1 MARDLVRVVIA
12 LLCVASIV
20 VSAATLPLAT
30 VGSNASNGSGG
41 FGSFGGASPSDQGVG
56 APENTSLV
64 EDAIRESVDQAGIV
78 TTSNQ
83 NDIGGPVGAGTAEA
97 LSAQVMFTVDAEQPT
112 YWREGAY
119 TTYTGSGW
127 SRPDDARPLDGEVY
141 PNAEGR
147 RLEQTVTAKSTMT
160 VVPTAWKPVS
170 VSGAAADGAQVT
182 PRGAVRVSEPIERN
196 ETYTVVS
203 RVNRPSPDE
212 LRGLGT
218 DYPAAVSEGY
228 TALPDSLPDRV
239 VEKSDE
245 ITAGDDDPYAQAA
258 AIEAWLEA
266 NKEYDLNAS
275 KPEGDFV
282 DGFLF
287 EQDEG
292 YCEYFATS
300 MVVMLRTQGIPARY
314 VTGFSPGQPGAD
326 GQYVVRGMN
335 AHAWVE
341 VYFPEEGWVRFDPT
355 PATDRLQTEQS
366 ALEEARSGGEEGV
379 DTPDTENQTYD
390 PEDPTSPGEINGTD
404 GPVDGNEST
413 GNESGDPGAPDD
425 GDIGGDDPAPP
436 DDGETRD
443 DPTLNVSVAP
453 EPEPG
458 REATVTVTRGGDP
471 VPDTAVY
478 FNDERVGVT
487 DATGA
492 VTATVPYVANLTIT
506 VVENATTSAGAV
518 PPPVTVD
525 ALAGTT
531 PDDGPTYAPASAELV
546 VGAAPDNETNES
558 SETYELVAEVGLSAP
573 EGSVPGEDVRIR
585 ATVND
590 RPLPEAEVTVD
601 GRFVGTTDADG
612 ELTISMP
619 YRDSATVAVQRGDLS
634 AETTVDVDTSA
645 ALSIDGRLVP
655 NETVTVT
662 ATVAGEPLRNA
673 PVSVNGTVVAETG
686 PNGTATVEV
695 PYRDPL
701 VIEVGRDEVT
711 ASTTRDLDA
720 TLALSVTGGDYPGD
734 AVAVRATVAGDPV
747 AGAPVRVGNET
758 VATTGPNGEATL
770 TAPFRNSL
778 TVETT
783 QGSLT
788 ATGTVDWILL
798 PVGVGGALLVGYGAL
813 LLARRQFGVAED
825 LPVTPRELVGLA
837 LSLVIGV
844 AGWVARRVDGAVAIA
859 RRLRERYRRADTI
872 GAFLRSVVDAARA
885 GVGARWAA
893 LRAWVAARRGGTPDE
908 ADFEEAVDEVV
919 DAAEREDVTITI
931 EEAWERMVRR
941 LDVPNPSVRTPG
953 EYARWAVEAGMPAEE
968 VHRLTR
974 VFRDA
979 EYGVSPPDES
989 DGQTASEAIEGIE
1002 RGSRSRGDPTGGDD

>member
-20 VSAATLPLAT
+20 VSAATLPLAS
-30 VGSNASNGSGG
+30 VGTNASNGSGG
-41 FGSFGGASPSDQGVG
+41 FGSFGGASPGDQGVG
-56 APENTSLV
+56 APENTSV
-64 EDAIRESVDQAGIV
+64 VQDALRESVDQAGIV

-83 NDIGGPVGAGTAEA
+83 NDIGGPVGSGTAEA
-97 LSAQVMFTVDAEQPT
+97 LSAQVMFTVDAERPT

-127 SRPDDARPLDGEVY
+127 SRPDDASPLQGEVY
-141 PNAEGR
+141 PDAEGE

-170 VSGAAADGAQVT
+170 VEGAAADGTQVT
-182 PRGAVRVSEPIERN
+182 PRGAVRVTEPIEAN

-212 LRGLGT
+212 LRGLGR
-218 DYPAAVSEGY
+218 DYPTEVRERY

-239 VEKSDE
+239 VDKTDE

-300 MVVMLRTQGIPARY
+300 MVVMLRSQGVPARY

-355 PATDRLQTEQS
+355 PPTDRLQSERS
-366 ALEEARSGGEEGV
+366 ALEEARAGGEEGV
-379 DTPDTENQTYD
+379 DTPDTENETYD
-390 PEDPTSPGEINGTD
+390 PEDPTSPGDINGTD
-404 GPVDGNEST
+404 GPVDGNESD
-413 GNESGDPGAPDD
+413 DPGDPDD
-425 GDIGGDDPAPP
+425 GDTGGDDPAPP
-436 DDGETRD
+436 DDGEVRE

-458 REATVTVTRGGDP
+458 REVTVTVTRGGDP
-471 VPDTAVY
+471 VPDAAVY
-478 FNDERVGVT
+478 FNDEQVGVT
-487 DATGA
+487 DATGT
-492 VTATVPYVANLTIT
+492 VTATVPYTADLTIT
-506 VVENATTSAGAV
+506 VVEDATASAGAV
-518 PPPVTVD
+518 PPPTVD
-525 ALAGTT
+525 ALAVTAAV
-531 PDDGPTYAPASAELV
+531 DGRVYAPRSVELG
-546 VGAAPDNETNES
+546 VGADPDNESNES
-558 SETYELVAEVGLSAP
+558 SQTFELVADVAVNAP
-573 EGSVPGEDVRIR
+573 EESVPGEDVTIR

-590 RPLPEAEVTVD
+590 RPLPEAEVSVN
-601 GRFVGTTDADG
+601 GRFVGTTDENG

-619 YRDSATVAVQRGDLS
+619 YRDSATVSVQREDLS
-634 AETTVDVDTSA
+634 AEATVDVDTSA

-655 NETVTVT
+655 DETVNVT

-673 PVSVNGTVVAETG
+673 PISVNGTVVAETG

-695 PYRDPL
+695 PYRDP
-701 VIEVGRDEVT
+701 VEIAVGRDEVT
-711 ASTTRDLDA
+711 ATTVRALDA
-720 TLALSVTGGDYPGD
+720 TLQLSTSGGDYPGD
-734 AVAVRATVAGDPV
+734 DVTVRATVDGDPV
-747 AGAPVRVGNET
+747 AGAPIRVGNET

-783 QGSLT
+783 RGSVT

-798 PVGVGGALLVGYGAL
+798 PVGVGGLLLIGYGAL
-813 LLARRQFGVAED
+813 LVARRRFGVAED

-837 LSLVIGV
+837 LLLVIGA
-844 AGWVARRVDGAVAIA
+844 AGWVSRRVDGAVVVA
-859 RRLRERYRRADTI
+859 RRLRERYRRADSLT
-872 GAFLRSVVDAARA
+872 AFLRSVAAAAR
-885 GVGARWAA
+885 VGLRERWAA
-893 LRAWVAARRGGTPDE
+893 LRAWIAARRGGPPDE
-908 ADFEEAVDEVV
+908 GAFEEAVDEVI
-919 DAAEREDVTITI
+919 DAAEREEVTITI
-931 EEAWERMVRR
+931 EEAWERMVAH
-941 LDVPNPSVRTPG
+941 LDVPNPSARTPG

-979 EYGVSPPDES
+979 EYGVDPPDEA
-989 DGQTASEAIEGIE
+989 DGQAASAAIEGIE
-1002 RGSRSRGDPTGGDD
+1002 RRSRSRGDHAGGDD